1 MFNVFIANSFL
12 QVSLQLIN
20 TNSETSD
27 RTKMNKAIFITKE
40 KTYTN
45 AEIG

>member
-1 MFNVFIANSFL
+1 MFNVFIAANSFL

-27 RTKMNKAIFITKE
+27 RTKMNKVSFF
-40 KTYTN
+40 
-45 AEIG
+45 